1 MGMIQSFEALV
12 LLLQVQLTVEERA
25 NAVAYA
31 AEQPVKARTR
41 LEFPGTVINVP
52 TEAYVAFIDQ
62 RPTAN
67 WGHPARYLIVS
78 RESGEVR
85 SVDTRFPPFRQGSE
99 LHWRV
104 VYQAPS
110 VPDAAVAFP
119 Q

>member
-1 MGMIQSFEALV
+1 MNMIQSFEALV
-12 LLLQVQLTVEERA
+12 LILQVQLTADERA
-25 NAVAYA
+25 HAVAYA
-31 AEQPVKARTR
+31 AEQPLAAGTR
-41 LEFPGTVINVP
+41 LEFPGVVINVP
-52 TEAYVAFIDQ
+52 EEAYIAFIDR
-62 RPTAN
+62 RPIAN
-67 WGHPARYLIVS
+67 WGHPARYLVVS

-85 SVDTRFPPFRQGSE
+85 SVDARLPPFRQGGE

>member
-1 MGMIQSFEALV
+1 MIMVQSFEAFV
-12 LLLQVQLTVEERA
+12 LILLAQLTVGERA

-31 AEQPVKARTR
+31 AEQPVAAGSR
-41 LEFPGTVINVP
+41 LDFPGAVIDVP
-52 TEAYVAFIDQ
+52 KEAYVAFIDQ
-62 RPTAN
+62 QPTAN
-67 WGHPARYLIVS
+67 WGHPARYVLVN

-85 SVDTRFPPFRQGSE
+85 SVDARLPPFRQKGE

-110 VPDAAVAFP
+110 VPDAAVAHP